1 MPIIHKTHLS
11 YQCFVPY
18 PEAEVP
24 HALQGS
30 LSGLTFGV
38 KDLFDVAG
46 YPTGCGSPHMLALS
60 GIKAANANVVNLLL
74 AAGAQFSGKTH
85 SDELAFSMVGRNVH
99 FGIPVNGA
107 APDRVCGGSSSGS
120 ASAVSNKLCN
130 FAIGTDTGGSVR
142 APASHCGLFGLRPT
156 HGRVSL
162 HGCMALSPSLDT
174 CGWFGRDAKTLV
186 EAGRVLLGEDTVPH
200 PGRWRFV
207 IPKKVVA
214 DLRQHVLPV
223 FSETLRQVA
232 ERLGATVYQED
243 LTSASLDKLC
253 DALRYIQG
261 YEAWMG
267 LGDLLEKHQFQLGE
281 TVRERF
287 SWSKTVTRSQYAAA
301 TRVRA
306 KFQQEIETLLGADTL
321 LVMPTMPD
329 VAPPRTTPDNDLDA
343 YRLEAIRLLCVSGLS
358 GCPQVTAP
366 LMQIDG
372 IPLGFSLLGPR
383 NMDMAL
389 LSVACQ
395 IST

>member
-1 MPIIHKTHLS
+1 MPTRHKTLFS

-18 PEAEVP
+18 PEAAVP
-24 HALQGS
+24 HSLQGS

-60 GIKAANANVVNLLL
+60 GIKAANADVVDRLL

-85 SDELAFSMVGRNVH
+85 SDELAFSMVGKNVH

-120 ASAVSNKLCN
+120 ASAVSNNLCN

-162 HGCMALSPSLDT
+162 QGCMPLSPSLDT

-186 EAGRVLLGEDTVPH
+186 EVGCVLLGENTGPR
-200 PGRWRFV
+200 PGRWRILV
-207 IPKKVVA
+207 PRKILA
-214 DLRQHVLPV
+214 DVRPHVSPV
-223 FSETLRQVA
+223 FSGTLRQVA
-232 ERLGATVYQED
+232 ERLGAKIYQED
-243 LTSASLDKLC
+243 LTSVSLDEIC
-253 DALRYIQG
+253 NAFRYIQG
-261 YEAWMG
+261 YEAWLG
-267 LGDLLEKHQFQLGE
+267 LGDLVEEHQFQLGE

-287 SWSKTVTRSQYAAA
+287 AWSKTVTKSQYDAAM
-301 TRVRA
+301 RVRA
-306 KFQQEIETLLGADTL
+306 KFQQEIDTLLGADTL

-329 VAPPRTTPDNDLDA
+329 VAPLKTTPDNELDA
-343 YRLEAIRLLCVSGLS
+343 YRFEAIRLLCVSGLS

-366 LMQIDG
+366 IMQIDG
-372 IPLGFSLLGPR
+372 TPLGLSLLGPR
-383 NMDMAL
+383 NMDLAL

-395 IST
+395 VST